1 MLHRVAA
8 CWPAVP
14 ESTGS
19 SVKRERPS
27 PLVDNAMRQSC
38 TASVLRGALGDHC
51 VTAQSQHTAEWHS
64 RLWSVWLVDATL
76 YISPVVSCAVIGC
89 TVQGLWR
96 LADDADSECG
106 NANDQLAQLVA
117 DIAAALPEAESL
129 VAQCNVR
136 TPIVRW
142 AQHSTVGRA
151 TVRSVMSIGSQRS
164 LVCCAHRP
172 ASYAHTPIT

>member
-1 MLHRVAA
+1 MEQHERLQQVLLHRMVAALQHVAQRCSMLRSVAA
-8 CWPAVP
+8 CCAVLQRI
-14 ESTGS
+14 
-19 SVKRERPS
+19 VQR
-27 PLVDNAMRQSC
+27 C
-38 TASVLRGALGDHC
+38 SVL
-51 VTAQSQHTAEWHS
+51 HS
-64 RLWSVWLVDATL
+64 VA
-76 YISPVVSCAVIGC
+76 AGC